1 MIALATETEL
11 AQRWGLNNNTLA
23 KMRMARKAG
32 ADGPEAG
39 PSFVKIGRNIRYRID
54 DIVLYEEENLN

>member
-39 PSFVKIGRNIRYRID
+39 PSFVKIGRNVRYRHE
-54 DIVLYEEENLN
+54 DIEIYERSNLS